1 MYMQIQTQELS
12 RAWKVH
18 GHGERQRRQ
27 RHKKKYKDMA
37 RDKGDKDFQQDLRR
51 RTRLKRRAFR
61 TKINQG
67 EERKDELLGK
77 RDRDIPMN
85 DPITLVILV

>member
-27 RHKKKYKDMA
+27 RHKKKYKDIA

>member
-1 MYMQIQTQELS
+1 
-12 RAWKVH
+12 
-18 GHGERQRRQ
+18 
-27 RHKKKYKDMA
+27 
-37 RDKGDKDFQQDLRR
+37 
-51 RTRLKRRAFR
+51 LKRRAFR

>member
-1 MYMQIQTQELS
+1 MQIQTQELS

>member
-1 MYMQIQTQELS
+1 MQIQTQELS

-77 RDRDIPMN
+77 RDRDIPMY

>member
-1 MYMQIQTQELS
+1 MARDKGDNDI
-12 RAWKVH
+12 
-18 GHGERQRRQ
+18 
-27 RHKKKYKDMA
+27 KKKYKDMA